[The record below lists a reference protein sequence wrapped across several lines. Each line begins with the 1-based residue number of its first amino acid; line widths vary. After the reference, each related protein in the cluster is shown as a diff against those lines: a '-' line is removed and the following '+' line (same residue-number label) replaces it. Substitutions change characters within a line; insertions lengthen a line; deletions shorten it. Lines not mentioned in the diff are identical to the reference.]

1 MAVIL
6 TVIGG
11 YTQMNPPL
19 RKLIILTSAMACNF
33 VLGIF

>member
-6 TVIGG
+6 TLIRG

-19 RKLIILTSAMACNF
+19 RELIILTSVMACNF